1 MSLEGKNKVLKV
13 PTAVNSPNHL
23 IDNKLD
29 SMNHCEGVIQV
40 LSNEW
45 HEVFRKTLSLA
56 NVISIFGIIGEAFLW
71 ARCHAPN
78 RFGTVNMED
87 NVYIKRS

>member
-13 PTAVNSPNHL
+13 PTAVNSSNHL

-40 LSNEW
+40 LSNEQ

-56 NVISIFGIIGEAFLW
+56 NVISIFRIIREAFLW
-71 ARCHAPN
+71 AHSQSSQLCSDMTGAL
-78 RFGTVNMED
+78 
-87 NVYIKRS
+87 